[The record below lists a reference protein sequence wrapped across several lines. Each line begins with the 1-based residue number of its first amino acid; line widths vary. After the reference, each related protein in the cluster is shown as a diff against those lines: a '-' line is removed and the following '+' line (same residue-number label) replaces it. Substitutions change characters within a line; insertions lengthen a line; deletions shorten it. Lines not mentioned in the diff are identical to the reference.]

1 MIPLHSP
8 FPSLRSPSPSPL
20 SLPPQ
25 TASDNTPAGAE
36 AAAQRA
42 LVAELYREH
51 STRYDVDS
59 AELRA
64 ALAALMAEKAAS
76 LADDAWM
83 FDDGE
88 GLGGE
93 GDDDGEGPASD

>member
-1 MIPLHSP
+1 VDPEL
-8 FPSLRSPSPSPL
+8 
-20 SLPPQ
+20 
-25 TASDNTPAGAE
+25 TASRAAE

-51 STRYDVDS
+51 STRYDVDA

-64 ALAALMAEKAAS
+64 ALAALMADKAAS

-83 FDDGE
+83 FDADDALGGDGE
-88 GLGGE
+88 E
-93 GDDDGEGPASD
+93 NGDGPASD